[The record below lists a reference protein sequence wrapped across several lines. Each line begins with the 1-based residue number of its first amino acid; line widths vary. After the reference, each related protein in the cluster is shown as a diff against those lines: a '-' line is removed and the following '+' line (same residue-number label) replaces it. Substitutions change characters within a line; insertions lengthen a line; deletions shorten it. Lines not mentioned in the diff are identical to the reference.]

1 MGSATR
7 VCAAGFSKLCR
18 ARTLSRPVRH
28 SVTTLASPQLLR
40 PSRFMRIL
48 RVSSQVPIISCLNAT
63 SPFPS
68 RLSSW
73 MPSHAFS
80 ADDDGT

>member
-1 MGSATR
+1 
-7 VCAAGFSKLCR
+7 
-18 ARTLSRPVRH
+18 
-28 SVTTLASPQLLR
+28 
-40 PSRFMRIL
+40 MRIL

-80 ADDDGT
+80 ADNEDGT